1 MSFIASLLLLGQ
13 VGPGP
18 MLNLPTGLEDRKR
31 PTRSEPAAT
40 PAPTVPRARTPL
52 EECLSA
58 VDSDPP
64 GAVDMAEAWLAQ
76 AKGTATAPA
85 QFCLG
90 SANAALGRWD
100 QAETAFLAGRDAAA
114 AADTRLRAQLGA
126 MAGTMA
132 LTQSEA
138 ARALTVLDQAHADAL
153 TATDAQLGGD
163 IAVDRS
169 RALVALKRE
178 DEAAKALAEART
190 ASPSNPEGWLLSAT
204 LSRRQKHLTDAQT
217 QIETAAQLAPLD
229 PEIGLEAGVIAV
241 LSGRDEA
248 ARKSWQSVVA
258 AAPDSDAAKTA
269 TGYLAQLGSGAKPAP
284 AAAAAPAPAPTTASA
299 PPAAKAP
306 EGR

>member
-18 MLNLPTGLEDRKR
+18 MLHLPTGLEDRKR
-31 PTRSEPAAT
+31 PARTAPAAAPAPT
-40 PAPTVPRARTPL
+40 PAPVVPQGRTPL

-64 GAVDMAEAWLAQ
+64 GAVDIAEAWLAQ
-76 AKGTATAPA
+76 AKGAATAPA

-90 SANAALGRWD
+90 SANAALDRWD
-100 QAETAFLAGRDAAA
+100 QAETAFLSGRDAAA
-114 AADTRLRAQLGA
+114 ASDARLRGQLGA

-132 LTQSEA
+132 LAQGEP
-138 ARALTVLDQAHADAL
+138 ARALTELDQAHADAL

-163 IAVDRS
+163 ISVDRS

-190 ASPSNPEGWLLSAT
+190 ASPSNSEGWLLSAT
-204 LSRRQKHLTDAQT
+204 LSRRQKDLPAAQT

-241 LSGRDEA
+241 LSGRDDA
-248 ARKSWQSVVA
+248 ARRSWQSVLTA
-258 AAPDSDAAKTA
+258 GPGTDAAKTA
-269 TGYLAQLGSGAKPAP
+269 ASYLAQLDSGAKPVP
-284 AAAAAPAPAPTTASA
+284 AAPKVPA
-299 PPAAKAP
+299 K
-306 EGR
+306 

>member
-18 MLNLPTGLEDRKR
+18 MLHLPTGLEDRKR
-31 PTRSEPAAT
+31 PERAAPAAAPAPT
-40 PAPTVPRARTPL
+40 PAPVVPQARTPL

-64 GAVDMAEAWLAQ
+64 GAVDIAEAWLAQ
-76 AKGTATAPA
+76 AKGAATAPA
-85 QFCLG
+85 HFCLG
-90 SANAALGRWD
+90 SANAALDRWD

-114 AADTRLRAQLGA
+114 AADARLRGQLGA

-132 LTQSEA
+132 LAQGEP
-138 ARALTVLDQAHADAL
+138 ARALTELDQAHTDAL

-163 IAVDRS
+163 ISVDRS

-178 DEAAKALAEART
+178 DDAAKALTEART

-204 LSRRQKHLTDAQT
+204 LSRRQKNLTAAQT

-241 LSGRDEA
+241 LSGREEA
-248 ARKSWQSVVA
+248 ARRSWQSVLTA
-258 AAPDSDAAKTA
+258 GPGTEAAKTA
-269 TGYLAQLGSGAKPAP
+269 TSYLAQLDSGAKPVP
-284 AAAAAPAPAPTTASA
+284 AAPKVPA
-299 PPAAKAP
+299 K
-306 EGR
+306 

>member
-31 PTRSEPAAT
+31 PTRAAPAAT

-76 AKGTATAPA
+76 AKGAATAPA

-114 AADTRLRAQLGA
+114 ASDTRLRAQLGA

-132 LTQSEA
+132 LAQGEA
-138 ARALTVLDQAHADAL
+138 TRALTLLDQAHGDAL
-153 TATDAQLGGD
+153 TAADTVLGGD

-178 DEAAKALAEART
+178 DDAAKALAEART

-204 LSRRQKHLTDAQT
+204 LSRRQKNLAAAQT
-217 QIETAAQLAPLD
+217 QIETAARLAPLN

-248 ARKSWQSVVA
+248 ARKSWQSVLA
-258 AAPDSDAAKTA
+258 AAPGSDAATTA
-269 TGYLAQLGSGAKPAP
+269 TGYLAQLDPTAKPVS
-284 AAAAAPAPAPTTASA
+284 AAATAPTPVAA
-299 PPAAKAP
+299 GPRVPAKAP

>member
-18 MLNLPTGLEDRKR
+18 MLHLPTGLEDRKR
-31 PTRSEPAAT
+31 PERAAPAAT
-40 PAPTVPRARTPL
+40 PAPIVPRGRTPL

-64 GAVDMAEAWLAQ
+64 GAVDIAEAWLAQ
-76 AKGTATAPA
+76 AKGGATAPA

-90 SANAALGRWD
+90 SADAALDRWD

-114 AADTRLRAQLGA
+114 ASDSRLRGQLGA

-132 LTQSEA
+132 LAQGEP
-138 ARALTVLDQAHADAL
+138 ARALTLLDQAHADAL
-153 TATDAQLGGD
+153 AAADAQLGGD
-163 IAVDRS
+163 ISVDRS

-178 DEAAKALAEART
+178 DEAAKALTEART
-190 ASPSNPEGWLLSAT
+190 ASPSNSEGWLLSAT
-204 LSRRQKHLTDAQT
+204 LSRRQKNLPAAQT

-241 LSGRDEA
+241 LSGRQEA
-248 ARKSWQSVVA
+248 ARRSWQSVLTA
-258 AAPDSDAAKTA
+258 GPGTDAAKTA
-269 TGYLAQLGSGAKPAP
+269 TSYLAQLDSGAKPVP
-284 AAAAAPAPAPTTASA
+284 AAATKVPA
-299 PPAAKAP
+299 K
-306 EGR
+306 